1 MEACFCEMV
10 NIISP
15 GATRWKWYCR

>member
-15 GATRWKWYCR
+15 GATRCKWYCR